1 MLYRKQG
8 LKSTKKVKKTKNKT
22 EYVDA
27 IVDQENQWFER
38 EGDPLVSHDVTLF
51 DVMMSVVARKRTGKP
66 LHSTNGHF
74 SLRLKL
80 S

>member
-1 MLYRKQG
+1 M
-8 LKSTKKVKKTKNKT
+8 KT
-22 EYVDA
+22 EYVDV
-27 IVDQENQWFER
+27 IVDQENMFYER
-38 EGDPLVSHDVTLF
+38 ENDPLVAHDVTLF

-66 LHSTNGHF
+66 LHSTKGHF